1 MSPSSFQ
8 IWQHYLLSATSLMS
22 LYNDILLV
30 YASFLISDKRFTREQ
45 VKNLTTQHHHFIYYR
60 NKSVWMQGDWFSCQ
74 PYKNFHQKWK
84 ENLTKY
90 TRKKKTSLQSSY
102 ISSFM
107 NILLHFSQLS
117 YKSWTQIM
125 QRCVDILKEERSE
138 FQFYNMDK
146 GYPSGFLHW
155 EWLTLGMPWP
165 PNPSPLKLQCGP
177 NKEPGPFTLALS
189 KWILLLW
196 TLGHWIRAQHIL
208 VY

>member
-45 VKNLTTQHHHFIYYR
+45 VRNLTTQHHHFIYYR

-74 PYKNFHQKWK
+74 PYKIFHQKWK

-107 NILLHFSQLS
+107 NITTFIQV
-117 YKSWTQIM
+117 M
-125 QRCVDILKEERSE
+125 
-138 FQFYNMDK
+138 
-146 GYPSGFLHW
+146 
-155 EWLTLGMPWP
+155 
-165 PNPSPLKLQCGP
+165 NPDHAKVCRHI
-177 NKEPGPFTLALS
+177 KRR
-189 KWILLLW
+189 KIWISVL
-196 TLGHWIRAQHIL
+196 
-208 VY
+208 